1 MAGSSYLESTETATV
16 ADLLDPECGILFEIH
31 NKSGEMMGVFVGHKN
46 LVALKSTFFKAILF
60 GALRGDGDTIQIKD
74 TSLGAFKTLLRH
86 IQEDEKEDNGK
97 KKEIDEVIMIA
108 DLAEKCH
115 LPQLKAKTID
125 FARSFPIQNN
135 KRLLETFSLAE
146 ELHVFSELSEAL
158 FQNCRDFLLTV
169 IATPADYNDFIRE
182 HSEDI
187 VAFRLLAQV
196 DHGKMAFVDTRP
208 NSVQL
213 QQIVS
218 SIRNIKMSIRPRHHL
233 KELLK
238 VLKGLDGWRGAE
250 SGLDWNNLDSSG

>member
-1 MAGSSYLESTETATV
+1 
-16 ADLLDPECGILFEIH
+16 
-31 NKSGEMMGVFVGHKN
+31 
-46 LVALKSTFFKAILF
+46 
-60 GALRGDGDTIQIKD
+60 
-74 TSLGAFKTLLRH
+74 
-86 IQEDEKEDNGK
+86 
-97 KKEIDEVIMIA
+97 MIA
-108 DLAEKCH
+108 DLAERYH

-146 ELHVFSELSEAL
+146 ELHVFSEL

-182 HSEDI
+182 HSEDN

-196 DHGKMAFVDTRP
+196 DHGKMDTRP

-218 SIRNIKMSIRPRHHL
+218 SIRNIKMSIQPRHHL

-238 VLKGLDGWRGAE
+238 VLEGLDGWRGAE
-250 SGLDWNNLDSSG
+250 SGLDWNNLDSSGRELVDTMTSLSRALPGGGC